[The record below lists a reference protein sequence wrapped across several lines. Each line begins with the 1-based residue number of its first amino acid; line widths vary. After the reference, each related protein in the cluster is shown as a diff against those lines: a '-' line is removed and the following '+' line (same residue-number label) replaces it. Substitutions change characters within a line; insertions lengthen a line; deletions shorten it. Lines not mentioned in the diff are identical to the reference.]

1 MQTTASVKMLVIALL
16 LLLLLLLLTFVGV
29 PTFHVPQYLLIMLS
43 NLPTNEAELHNIYIY
58 IYMHLFSL
66 RIETSTC
73 SVVLCSYEVPYI

>member
-58 IYMHLFSL
+58 MHLFSL

>member
-16 LLLLLLLLTFVGV
+16 LLLLLLTFVEV
-29 PTFHVPQYLLIMLS
+29 PTFHVPQYLLIMSS
-43 NLPTNEAELHNIYIY
+43 NLLTNEAELHNIYI
-58 IYMHLFSL
+58 HLFSL